1 MKKTILKIAGLSL
14 LAAAIALAPTQGLA
28 QEKKKDDAAE
38 KKNAP
43 EGGKKKR
50 DGLPLGGKIGAIDKN
65 AKTLTVGEKTVQIT
79 SETRIRKGGKEATLD
94 DGVVGDEVGIYYKKD
109 GEKLV
114 ALSVRFGP
122 RPEGEAK
129 GERKKKKE

>member
-38 KKNAP
+38 KKDAP
-43 EGGKKKR
+43 KGGKKKR
-50 DGLPLGGKIGAIDKN
+50 DGLPLGGKIGAIDKS

-94 DGVVGDEVGIYYKKD
+94 DGVVGEEVGIYYKKD

-129 GERKKKKE
+129 GERKKNKE